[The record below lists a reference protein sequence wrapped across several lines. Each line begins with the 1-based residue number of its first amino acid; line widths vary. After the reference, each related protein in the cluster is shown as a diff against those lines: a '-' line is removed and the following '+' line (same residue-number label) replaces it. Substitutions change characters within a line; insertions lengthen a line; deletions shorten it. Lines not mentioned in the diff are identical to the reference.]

1 MKMVNARM
9 LFAACSLAV
18 CSFACAPALA
28 QPGGGGGGPGGGG
41 GGGMRMM
48 GGGMRDMMGEAPIGE
63 NQLEKYGTIVGMT
76 KEQNEAVA
84 LLHEGYM
91 AEVRAA
97 QDEVRSQ
104 MEAARDAF
112 RESGDPTE
120 FQKVRASAMEART
133 KRRQMDQTFLNDV
146 KALLTEEQAAKWPNV
161 EMAMRRDQSLRRG
174 LMSGERVNLFQLVDD
189 LKLGED
195 ARKPIDELLGQ
206 YEVDLD
212 RELIK
217 RNAVSDKA
225 IEQMDQLREDP
236 AKAQAMLE
244 EGRTAGTRV
253 RDVNRRYA
261 RQISEALPAEMKAG
275 FDAAFQRESFPSVY
289 RESSVTRGVT
299 AAMGFEDL
307 TEEQRGKIQA
317 LNEKYARDAASVNE
331 RLAKAQEENEMTMT
345 ADRMFQRGPGGGGE
359 EESPLQTLRQERR
372 DLDRKANEALREIL
386 TETQREKLPSND
398 MRGRRDGGGDQGGD
412 GQRPRRGGGQGGGQG
427 GGDGGEDRSL

>member
-28 QPGGGGGGPGGGG
+28 QPGGGGGPGGGGPG

-146 KALLTEEQAAKWPNV
+146 KALLTEEQAAKWPKV

-317 LNEKYARDAASVNE
+317 LNEKYAREAAAVNE

-412 GQRPRRGGGQGGGQG
+412 GPRPRRGGGQG